1 MPSEKLIELLLAY
14 LSERADNMTIYRY
27 YPQKRDSIWNNEI
40 DRDYPQKRDS
50 IWSNEIYRYYPQKRD
65 SIWNN
70 EIDRYYPQKRDSI
83 WSNEIDR
90 YYPQKMDS
98 IWNNEID
105 RYYPQKRDSI
115 WNNEEWEAL
124 LRLATKNGVAPLLY
138 HRLNAD
144 ALTVQMPKAV
154 QADLRKAYYRNAF
167 RNALYILSGI
177 V

>member
-14 LSERADNMTIYRY
+14 LSERADNVTIYRYYPQKRDSIWNNEIYRY

-40 DRDYPQKRDS
+40 DRDYPQKR
-50 IWSNEIYRYYPQKRD
+50 
-65 SIWNN
+65 
-70 EIDRYYPQKRDSI
+70 
-83 WSNEIDR
+83 
-90 YYPQKMDS
+90 DS

-154 QADLRKAYYRNAF
+154 QADLRKAYHQNAF
-167 RNALYILSGI
+167 RNAQYYQELSEVLKQLQRGGMESKS
-177 V
+177 